1 MSILMLN
8 TASEVSFIKNRLE
21 ELENNDNEERL
32 KDFLSVLSWIHLFF
46 TENKC
51 LRLVEDYFLNFLG
64 RKDFDM
70 EDLVHCKKQGISVK
84 YRHCFNC
91 KATGSKL
98 VKEPSLPN
106 WKNILALEY
115 GSPPKSLE
123 KIIKNFLTF
132 NVKVPEKTSEIP
144 GLINSN
150 APTQYRREEDLSG
163 MDVAVTTS
171 TFAPTSTISS
181 NAITPSPINF
191 RVIPSMCEKNVR
203 FELTKLCNKWWDF
216 YMKKTKKF
224 CLHCY
229 IFTSEIVEVTAV
241 HRCSPMNTLAKR
253 CFDCLSSS
261 HSYRNEL
268 CYKIGNKV
276 KDFSSGWG
284 EGIRFCFICSLPQV
298 SLKHRHF
305 TVPCHTPFRQYI
317 SPA

>member
-1 MSILMLN
+1 
-8 TASEVSFIKNRLE
+8 
-21 ELENNDNEERL
+21 
-32 KDFLSVLSWIHLFF
+32 
-46 TENKC
+46 
-51 LRLVEDYFLNFLG
+51 
-64 RKDFDM
+64 
-70 EDLVHCKKQGISVK
+70 
-84 YRHCFNC
+84 
-91 KATGSKL
+91 
-98 VKEPSLPN
+98 
-106 WKNILALEY
+106 
-115 GSPPKSLE
+115 
-123 KIIKNFLTF
+123 
-132 NVKVPEKTSEIP
+132 
-144 GLINSN
+144 
-150 APTQYRREEDLSG
+150 
-163 MDVAVTTS
+163 
-171 TFAPTSTISS
+171 
-181 NAITPSPINF
+181 
-191 RVIPSMCEKNVR
+191 MCEKNVR

-284 EGIRFCFICSLPQV
+284 EGIRFCFICSLPQG

-317 SPA
+317 SPAVHFIWEIEKLRELFISSTPLGLQNLNLQFIDSLEEYQKFLYTIAADTQLLGATIAFLWLMEVIENREIAE